1 MKYQKMKSILHILI
15 KSNGLDRE
23 IIGDSSNG
31 TAILEEFL
39 KLCLLFFNRGFGAK
53 KREDVEPY
61 AAIHGPLLTISHPAE
76 DTPKAP
82 PRRKRPQ
89 RLINA
94 AEDEQVPSLPLRRSL
109 SFTDAHYIAQAM
121 CEGDTKLIEELYPD
135 FPRSEPIYAGKYLHT

>member
-1 MKYQKMKSILHILI
+1 MQLYPLFLI
-15 KSNGLDRE
+15 
-23 IIGDSSNG
+23 
-31 TAILEEFL
+31 
-39 KLCLLFFNRGFGAK
+39 RGFGAK

-61 AAIHGPLLTISHPAE
+61 AAIHGPLLTVTHPAE

-89 RLINA
+89 RLLTNV
-94 AEDEQVPSLPLRRSL
+94 EDEKSASLPLRRSL

-135 FPRSEPIYAGKYLHT
+135 FPRSEPIYAGKYYQRYYYDFNFSKKMVFCCNLFSSVKLKF

>member
-1 MKYQKMKSILHILI
+1 MQLYPLFLI
-15 KSNGLDRE
+15 
-23 IIGDSSNG
+23 
-31 TAILEEFL
+31 
-39 KLCLLFFNRGFGAK
+39 RGFGAK

-61 AAIHGPLLTISHPAE
+61 AAIHGPLLTVTHPAE

-89 RLINA
+89 RLLTNV
-94 AEDEQVPSLPLRRSL
+94 EDEKSASLPLRRSL

-135 FPRSEPIYAGKYLHT
+135 FPRSEPIYAGKLYYQRYYYDFNFSKKMVFCCNLFSSVKLKF